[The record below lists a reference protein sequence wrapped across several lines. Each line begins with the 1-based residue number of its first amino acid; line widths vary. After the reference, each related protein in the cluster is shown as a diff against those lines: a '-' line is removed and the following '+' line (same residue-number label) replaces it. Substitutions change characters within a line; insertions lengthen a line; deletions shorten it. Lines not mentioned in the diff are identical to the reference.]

1 MIKMIG
7 NRQGSHMAEAAVV
20 LPIVILAVITLVL
33 IIMFFYQQ
41 SIQQSRMH
49 MVLRAEA
56 GSLTGRMT
64 CKTADFDGQIGKTRE
79 GIYPVVRGSLELSMG
94 SSGLLKAPG
103 RTEISDTWRITNG
116 PKHVRRW
123 K

>member
-49 MVLRAEA
+49 MVLRQ
-56 GSLTGRMT
+56 
-64 CKTADFDGQIGKTRE
+64 D
-79 GIYPVVRGSLELSMG
+79 
-94 SSGLLKAPG
+94 
-103 RTEISDTWRITNG
+103 
-116 PKHVRRW
+116 
-123 K
+123 

>member
-1 MIKMIG
+1 
-7 NRQGSHMAEAAVV
+7 MAEAAVV

-64 CKTADFDGQIGKTRE
+64 CETADFDGQIDKTRE